1 MTNNVKKMNKDGKK
15 LQKNAK
21 TYCKIHFFMIQCY
34 YIFIKEKKL

>member
-21 TYCKIHFFMIQCY
+21 TYCKIPFFVIQCY
-34 YIFIKEKKL
+34 YIFYKGENL